1 MKIFLMLLLLSAP
14 AFAETFK
21 LAVITSEFDK
31 NKTDYY
37 LETNDSGEIDSMRYV
52 TTTPSG
58 SITED
63 VTIPAER
70 VMKEGAVLVERN
82 GYEAVRLEV
91 ENFSLKT
98 GGVLKLNYLYSAL
111 SGARNIKRLNVA
123 LVEGRFGLFDS
134 QTEINR
140 LFLKAN
146 WNRFFGIVGIKE
158 IQTSYHSKK

>member
-1 MKIFLMLLLLSAP
+1 MKFFLMSFLLSTSVL
-14 AFAETFK
+14 AETFK

-37 LETNDSGEIDSMRYV
+37 LETDEIGEIDSMRYV

-58 SITED
+58 AITED
-63 VTIPAER
+63 VTLPAER

-98 GGVLKLNYLYSAL
+98 GGILKLNYLYSAV
-111 SGARNIKRLNVA
+111 SGTRSIKRLNVSQKD
-123 LVEGRFGLFDS
+123 GRFGLFDA

-146 WNRFFGIVGIKE
+146 WNRLFGIVGIKE
-158 IQTSYHSKK
+158 ILTSFQSKK